1 MLAILFKGKKKD
13 ASNTNGLQTLIF
25 NFLEDLG
32 TKTDP

>member
-25 NFLEDLG
+25 YDLG